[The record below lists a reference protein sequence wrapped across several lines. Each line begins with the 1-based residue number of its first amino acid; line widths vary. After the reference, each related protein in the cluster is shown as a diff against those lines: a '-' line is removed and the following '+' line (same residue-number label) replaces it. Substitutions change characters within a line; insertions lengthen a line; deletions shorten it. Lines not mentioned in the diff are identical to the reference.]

1 MPQQTPQELVKSGVE
16 IPLTTMKTLAEVVAV
31 DESFIGLSQIINQ
44 AKAKDAIFLSTG
56 SFPGIDRL
64 APDSY
69 PTGSFI
75 RLAAK
80 GSTQFPQHSEL
91 VRQNEILVQ
100 PILNALAGTGCC
112 RTAGESFSLDG
123 WRRTWAALASTSQAT
138 GDLPS
143 LNICTDVLAKLGP
156 SISGGPRQIP

>member
-1 MPQQTPQELVKSGVE
+1 
-16 IPLTTMKTLAEVVAV
+16 MKTLAEVVTIE
-31 DESFIGLSQIINQ
+31 ESFIGLSQIINQ

-64 APDSY
+64 AADSY

-80 GSTQFPQHSEL
+80 GSTHFPQHSEL

-100 PILNALAGTGCC
+100 PVLNALAGTRCC
-112 RTAGESFSLDG
+112 RTAWESFSLDG
-123 WRRTWAALASTSQAT
+123 WRRTWAALASTSEAT
-138 GDLPS
+138 ED
-143 LNICTDVLAKLGP
+143 
-156 SISGGPRQIP
+156 GPRQIP

>member
-1 MPQQTPQELVKSGVE
+1 ME
-16 IPLTTMKTLAEVVAV
+16 TLAEAV
-31 DESFIGLSQIINQ
+31 TVEESFVGLSEIINQ

-56 SFPGIDRL
+56 SFPGLDRL
-64 APDSY
+64 AADSY

-75 RLAAK
+75 RLTTK
-80 GSTQFPQHSEL
+80 GATDFPPHREL
-91 VRQNEILVQ
+91 VKQNEILVQ

-112 RTAGESFSLDG
+112 RTAWESFSLDG